1 MRDFRQL
8 DVWHKAHA
16 FTLAMYRATERFP
29 KTETF
34 GLVTTMRRGATS
46 LTMRIAEGC
55 GQDANTDYLR
65 CLQQAR
71 GLSVE
76 IEYQL
81 LLARDLQFLA
91 TDAHDE
97 LQGQV
102 IEVRRM
108 LSGVLRARGLAAV

>member
-16 FTLAMYRATERFP
+16 LTLAMYRATEHFP
-29 KTETF
+29 KSETF
-34 GLVTTMRRGATS
+34 GLVTTMRRGATQ
-46 LTMRIAEGC
+46 LTMKIAEGW
-55 GQDANTDYLR
+55 GQDTSAAFMR

-71 GLSVE
+71 GVGIE

-91 TDAHDE
+91 TDAHDA
-97 LQGQV
+97 LRDQV

-108 LSGVLRARGLAAV
+108 LSGVLRARGPVAV